1 MMNDPQGDPVR
12 AVGAVVLDARG
23 HVLLVCRGRP
33 PAAGTW
39 TLPGGHIEAGES
51 PEAAIVRELREE
63 ATLSTAIVCHLG
75 EVILEREG
83 TTFAVQEYLLV
94 PLDDSSPEAGDDA
107 ADVRWASLEELSG
120 LGVLDDAIAMVKR
133 GLEVR
138 GTIRYTPMN
147 GSAR

>member
-1 MMNDPQGDPVR
+1 M
-12 AVGAVVLDARG
+12 
-23 HVLLVCRGRP
+23 
-33 PAAGTW
+33 
-39 TLPGGHIEAGES
+39 PGGHIEAGES